1 MFPDTVEVATDLPE
15 TTTVNSLPAQSMEVD
30 DWPTNVNSGNKEE
43 LEHLFEKLKSSQP
56 LDMSMNS
63 SGEVVALTDSSVKSL
78 NDTADFFAGL
88 APAAQSPPL
97 EDDWPTSGTN
107 NANDSLDLFKNFQKP
122 E

>member
-1 MFPDTVEVATDLPE
+1 MEVVTDIPEATTANPP
-15 TTTVNSLPAQSMEVD
+15 PAQSMEVD
-30 DWPTNVNSGNKEE
+30 DWPTNSNDTNKGE
-43 LEHLFEKLKSSQP
+43 LENLFEKLKSSQP

-88 APAAQSPPL
+88 APAAQSPPP
-97 EDDWPTSGTN
+97 EDDWPTSGPN

>member
-1 MFPDTVEVATDLPE
+1 
-15 TTTVNSLPAQSMEVD
+15 MEVD
-30 DWPTNVNSGNKEE
+30 DWPTNSSSASKEE

-88 APAAQSPPL
+88 APVAQSPPP
-97 EDDWPTSGTN
+97 EDDWPTTGSNST
-107 NANDSLDLFKNFQKP
+107 NDSLDLFKNFQKP